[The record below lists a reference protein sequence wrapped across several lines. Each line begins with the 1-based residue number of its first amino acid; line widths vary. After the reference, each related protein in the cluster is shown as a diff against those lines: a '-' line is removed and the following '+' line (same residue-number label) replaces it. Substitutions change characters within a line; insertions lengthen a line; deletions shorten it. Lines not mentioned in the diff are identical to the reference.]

1 MKASIVAKL
10 EILVERYEEVQAL
23 LGDPDTINDQ
33 KKYRELT
40 KEYSQLE
47 EVVLCFKAFQSAQ
60 EDQAAAELMLEDDDE
75 DMRSMAEDEV
85 VEAKAAVE
93 KLADDLQILLLPKDP
108 NDDRNCLLKFAPVL
122 VVMKRLFLRVI
133 YSVCTV
139 NTVTAKNGE

>member
-1 MKASIVAKL
+1 MKASIVTKL
-10 EILVERYEEVQAL
+10 EVLVERYEEVQAL

-75 DMRSMAEDEV
+75 DMVCSLHYTL
-85 VEAKAAVE
+85 E
-93 KLADDLQILLLPKDP
+93 K
-108 NDDRNCLLKFAPVL
+108 CFAQ
-122 VVMKRLFLRVI
+122 
-133 YSVCTV
+133 
-139 NTVTAKNGE
+139 